1 MLSERIFFVGGYT
14 YLDGEVVRAVPGVP
28 TGAPL
33 PNAPEHSLSA
43 WADARIS
50 DRLDVGV
57 GARYV
62 GEQLAAAGKSV
73 PDYWLF
79 DAMARYTVSESLTV
93 KINLANLT
101 DEYYFE
107 QLHPW
112 HVVPGASF
120 TATFAVN
127 YSFEP

>member
-1 MLSERIFFVGGYT
+1 
-14 YLDGEVVRAVPGVP
+14 
-28 TGAPL
+28 
-33 PNAPEHSLSA
+33 
-43 WADARIS
+43 
-50 DRLDVGV
+50 
-57 GARYV
+57 
-62 GEQLAAAGKSV
+62 V